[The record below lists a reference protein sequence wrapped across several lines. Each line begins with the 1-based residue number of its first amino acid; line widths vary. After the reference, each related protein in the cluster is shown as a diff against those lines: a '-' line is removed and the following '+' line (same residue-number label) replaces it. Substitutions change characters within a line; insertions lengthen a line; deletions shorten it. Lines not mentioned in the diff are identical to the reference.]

1 MDSDNADI
9 DTLYNDMVTILH
21 MLQRIKQSPS
31 AVLILLLNRIGH
43 LVLRLPTR
51 RNEHYEKP
59 GLLMVALEVCIMI
72 HISYTR
78 EQNMNS
84 EIYNRRRMNNIY
96 NKLTMTLIRQLNAI
110 SVFFWKL
117 IKRNKTVSSKIY
129 PEIIQDD
136 NICNTPESIANAFM
150 DYFSKLY
157 QPDSDEM
164 YDNDTRQQIELDYN
178 KILKSCYEQ
187 NVYLPGGII
196 KESEVDGIIK
206 LLKRRKASGHDKI
219 QHDHLLCGGHTLV
232 RCLTSLFNLVVS
244 KGRAPNGWK
253 LGLVSLFHYLKATI
267 NRRLHR
273 TVTDQSRYFHVF
285 SKCLSMLL
293 SQDCCYMSLM
303 EVSFRTLS
311 SKAFRNISDV
321 LLHPLIYMKLYFIIL
336 NYLVKFL

>member
-1 MDSDNADI
+1 
-9 DTLYNDMVTILH
+9 

-43 LVLRLPTR
+43 LVLIIYKIAHEKERTLRKVWVIDGRPRGMHYDSYKLYKRAKHEFRNIQQAAYEQYIQQTNDDINKAAACDIRL
-51 RNEHYEKP
+51 
-59 GLLMVALEVCIMI
+59 
-72 HISYTR
+72 
-78 EQNMNS
+78 
-84 EIYNRRRMNNIY
+84 
-96 NKLTMTLIRQLNAI
+96 
-110 SVFFWKL
+110 FWKL
-117 IKRNKTVSSKIY
+117 IKRNKAVSSKIY

-178 KILKSCYEQ
+178 KILKCCYEQ

-219 QHDHLLCGGHTLV
+219 QHEHLLYGGHTLV

-244 KGRAPNGWK
+244 KGRIPNGWK
-253 LGLVSLFHYLKATI
+253 LGLLVPLFKGNNKPKTSPDSYRPITLLPCVLKVFEHVIKSRLLLYVFDGSVFPNPQQQGFQKYLGCLTASF
-267 NRRLHR
+267 NLHEN
-273 TVTDQSRYFHVF
+273 Y
-285 SKCLSMLL
+285 
-293 SQDCCYMSLM
+293 
-303 EVSFRTLS
+303 
-311 SKAFRNISDV
+311 IS
-321 LLHPLIYMKLYFIIL
+321 
-336 NYLVKFL
+336 